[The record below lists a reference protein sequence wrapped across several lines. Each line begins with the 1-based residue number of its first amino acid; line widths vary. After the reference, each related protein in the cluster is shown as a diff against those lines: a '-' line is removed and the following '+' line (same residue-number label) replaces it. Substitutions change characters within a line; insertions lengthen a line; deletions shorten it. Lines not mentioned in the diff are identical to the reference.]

1 MNEFISLWSH
11 YGSLLFVASAI
22 TLTNFHHND
31 KTHMK
36 AYGSKAL
43 VKEGK
48 IYFKA
53 TKCNPFNRMQAK
65 VVPCPCANVR
75 F

>member
-1 MNEFISLWSH
+1 
-11 YGSLLFVASAI
+11 
-22 TLTNFHHND
+22 
-31 KTHMK
+31 MK
-36 AYGSKAL
+36 AYGSKSL

-53 TKCNPFNRMQAK
+53 TKCNPFNRVQAK

-75 F
+75 FSHIMQPQKSYVVEMERGERKVIMAMKTS